1 LPEMGT
7 RWLVQQDDVQLSNNQ
22 KKRKHFLAQELEER
36 AKAEERKRISRD
48 LHDRVAHDLG
58 VAHQSIQLYGPLNRQ
73 DLKKAAQKLALA
85 DEAILRAMQAV
96 RDLSKSL
103 HETELVDGLEE
114 PLSQV
119 LKEVLPSEMRHRLQV
134 QGDEEHLTPGTCDE
148 IYLAVREAIRNAA
161 VHSGASR
168 LVVEVKV
175 TPDELLAIVE
185 DDGRGFDPEEAKQ
198 RDGSGIRFMEERA
211 ELVGGTCS
219 IYGSPDSGTRVEI
232 HVPLKGE

>member
-1 LPEMGT
+1 MGT
-7 RWLVQQDDVQLSNNQ
+7 KRLVQQDDQQLSKNQ

-58 VAHQSIQLYGPLNRQ
+58 VAHQSIQLYGALNHQ
-73 DLKKAAQKLALA
+73 DPKRAAQKLALA
-85 DEAILRAMQAV
+85 EEAILRAMRAV
-96 RDLSKSL
+96 RGLSKSL
-103 HETELVDGLEE
+103 HETELMHGLER

-119 LKEVLPSEMRHRLQV
+119 LKEVLPPEMGHRLQV
-134 QGDEEHLTPGTCDE
+134 YGDEEHLTPRTCDE

-168 LVVEVKV
+168 LVVEVKI
-175 TPDELLAIVE
+175 TAEEALAIIE

-219 IYGSPDSGTRVEI
+219 IYGSPDRGARVEI
-232 HVPLKGE
+232 HVPLKAE